1 MSRFNFDLSKVSK
14 MTCLKIC
21 ISPVMKKLETQ
32 IWTAGKPH
40 LKGTTGYSAFGVS
53 DVVTS

>member
-1 MSRFNFDLSKVSK
+1 

-21 ISPVMKKLETQ
+21 VSPVMKKLETQ

-40 LKGTTGYSAFGVS
+40 LKGTTGYSAFGVN